1 MRHCRKYQL
10 SKIPHSCAQAHMYMH
25 EFSKENSKL
34 KASHYFSGA
43 FKLSLKCGI
52 GAVSKVGYFLD
63 SLSSL
68 KLSLYIIMT

>member
-1 MRHCRKYQL
+1 
-10 SKIPHSCAQAHMYMH
+10 MYMH

-68 KLSLYIIMT
+68 KLSLYIVMT